1 MTHMPAPVLGTPEA
15 RQNQRIALTTENQ
28 TFLQRLTHVATGLLP
43 AAVGAI
49 SLVDERGETVVA
61 AVGLDGHDQE
71 HAALSWAA
79 SFWSEDQES
88 GDNDPIVIMDSR
100 HVSDDKLPPYLP
112 MGEIV
117 ALAAVP
123 LLNHASRIG
132 TLMVADS
139 TQRGWSTSEIQAL
152 QQLAAIAA
160 ASLNHSAATSLSVPA
175 ERPGVTDL
183 ETDRVLAQLRR
194 SFDDGLAGHAVAN
207 AEGRIL
213 ACNAELARIVGF
225 ASVEEAIATNLY
237 ELEPKGGAFQQLL
250 ERLSQISL
258 IPLEELRITRRDG
271 TPAQVLARLAATTD
285 AIGKVSEVRVYLVDI
300 TRHFLLEEK
309 LRESADR
316 LSLLELATHDVLW
329 DWDLANGTLKWNEM
343 VARRFRYTPEEV
355 RTTPD
360 WHIERI
366 HADDRERVVRSLE
379 RATHGVD
386 SAWSDEYRLR
396 RGDGTY
402 ATVLDRAHIV
412 RDARGEPVRMVGVI
426 LDISELKSSEDAQ
439 RFLARA
445 SAAFGTSLDVDATAT
460 KVASLCVPMLAD
472 LCLVDLKQPDGTL
485 RRVAAAH
492 ADPLREQF
500 LGLGATLR
508 DDARQGAHK
517 AAESRDTRI
526 QTHIDEDLLAA
537 LGVTVEAGLHACVVL
552 PITARGHL
560 LGAMTFGFTDTRPC
574 SSRLDLMTARD
585 LVQRAGLALENAML
599 YATAQHAVNIRND
612 VLGVVSHD
620 LRVPL
625 NTMMA
630 TLSLLSDT
638 MRDRR
643 KEARDWFDI
652 LYRATAQMRV
662 LIEDLLDASR
672 MESEHFTINRTQSH
686 VSGFIEEACDM
697 LRPLAARKNIT
708 IETDVADD
716 LPKLSVD
723 TPKLV
728 RVVANLLGNAI
739 KFSPRDGKIRVAAV
753 LCGGEVQISVRDRGD
768 GIPPDQ
774 LMHVFDRFWS
784 GHAADRRGAGL
795 GLTIA
800 KGIVEAHGGR
810 IWVKSRKNE
819 GSTFTFA
826 VPLHELPAHAQLQTA
841 EG

>member
-1 MTHMPAPVLGTPEA
+1 MSHVPAPALGNPEA
-15 RQNQRIALTTENQ
+15 RQNHRNALTPENQ
-28 TFLQRLTHVATGLLP
+28 TFLQQLTHVATGLLP
-43 AAVGAI
+43 ASVGAI
-49 SLVDERGETVVA
+49 SLVDEHGETVVA
-61 AVGLDGHDQE
+61 AVGLDGHQAE

-123 LLNHASRIG
+123 LLNRASRIG

-139 TQRGWSTSEIQAL
+139 TQRGWSASEIHAL
-152 QQLAAIAA
+152 QQLAAMAA
-160 ASLNHSAATSLSVPA
+160 AALNRESVALVSLPA
-175 ERPGVTDL
+175 ELSGTRDPDS
-183 ETDRVLAQLRR
+183 DRALAQLRR
-194 SFDDGLAGHAVAN
+194 SFEDGLAGHAVAN
-207 AEGRIL
+207 AEGRII
-213 ACNAELARIVGF
+213 ACNAEFARIAGF
-225 ASVEEAIATNLY
+225 ASVEEALGTHLN
-237 ELEPKGGAFQQLL
+237 ELEPKRGSFQQLL
-250 ERLSQISL
+250 ERLNGTPL
-258 IPLEELRITRRDG
+258 IPLEELRFVRRDG
-271 TPAQVLARLAATTD
+271 TPSQVLARLAATTD
-285 AIGKVSEVRVYLVDI
+285 TSGEVSEVRVYLVDI
-300 TRHFLLEEK
+300 TRHFLLEEQ

-316 LSLLELATHDVLW
+316 LSLLELATNDVLW
-329 DWDLANGTLKWNEM
+329 DWDLMRGTLKWNDV
-343 VARRFRYTPEEV
+343 VARRFRYAPEEV

-366 HADDRERVVRSLE
+366 HAADRERVVRSLE
-379 RATHGVD
+379 RATHGID
-386 SAWSDEYRLR
+386 HAWSDEYRLR

-412 RDARGEPVRMVGVI
+412 RNARGEPVRIVGVI
-426 LDISELKSSEDAQ
+426 LDITELKASEDAQ

-445 SAAFGTSLDVDATAT
+445 SAAFGTSLDVDTTAT
-460 KVASLCVPMLAD
+460 KVARLCIPLIAD
-472 LCLVDLKQPDGTL
+472 LCLVDLKQPDGSL

-492 ADPLREQF
+492 VDPLREQF

-508 DDARQGAHK
+508 DEASQGGDNVAPD
-517 AAESRDTRI
+517 DTQI
-526 QTHIDEDLLAA
+526 QVHVNEDLLAA
-537 LGVTVEAGLHACVVL
+537 LGVTAEAGLHACVVL
-552 PITARGHL
+552 PISARDHV
-560 LGAMTFGFTDTRPC
+560 LGAITLGYTDGRPC

-585 LVQRAGLALENAML
+585 LAQRAGLALENAML

-672 MESEHFTINRTQSH
+672 MESEHFTINRTQSD
-686 VSGFIEEACDM
+686 VTAFIEEACDM

-708 IETDVADD
+708 IETDLGDN

-739 KFSPRDGKIRVAAV
+739 KFSPRDGKIRVSAV
-753 LCGGEVQISVRDRGD
+753 ACGGEVQISVRDRGE

-774 LMHVFDRFWS
+774 LTHVFDRFWS
-784 GHAADRRGAGL
+784 GHASDRRGAGL

-810 IWVKSRKNE
+810 IWVKTRKNE

-826 VPLHELPAHAQLQTA
+826 VPLHESPVNTPLQTA
-841 EG
+841 AV